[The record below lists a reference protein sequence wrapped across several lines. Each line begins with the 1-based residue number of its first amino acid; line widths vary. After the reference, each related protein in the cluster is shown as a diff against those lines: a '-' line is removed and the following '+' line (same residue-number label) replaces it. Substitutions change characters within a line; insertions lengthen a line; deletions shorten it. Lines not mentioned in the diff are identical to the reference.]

1 MNGIVALFGYRFAR
15 YVARLGAG
23 VLVAAMARRL
33 EQRRVAAATAGD
45 GHRRRVPDA
54 VMAAVPGATLALLR
68 AAIDRSGPRTS
79 RRRRR

>member
-23 VLVAAMARRL
+23 VLVAAMVRRL
-33 EQRRVAAATAGD
+33 EQRRAMAAAD
-45 GHRRRVPDA
+45 GGRRRVPDA
-54 VMAAVPGATLALLR
+54 VLAVVPGATLALLR

>member
-1 MNGIVALFGYRFAR
+1 MNGIVAIFGYRFAR

-33 EQRRVAAATAGD
+33 EQQRAMAGAED
-45 GHRRRVPDA
+45 GRRRRVPDA
-54 VMAAVPGATLALLR
+54 VMAVVPGATLALLR